1 MVADCPVN
9 PAVSARFFHPQ
20 QAEVAPAK
28 EAVKEAAKEA
38 VKEAVREAV
47 REAVKE
53 AVRED
58 FTAIP
63 LGNILT
69 KVLILVV

>member
-1 MVADCPVN
+1 LVVVADCPVN

-28 EAVKEAAKEA
+28 EAAKEAVKEAAKEA
-38 VKEAVREAV
+38 VKEAVR
-47 REAVKE
+47 E